1 MDRRRKVELFEEIR
15 REHAHGAG
23 SIRAVAKKL
32 GVHRRM
38 VRQALASAIPP
49 ERKLA
54 ERKRPRL
61 GGTCQESC
69 VGENHAAV
77 SKRDWNMV
85 LSWGKAVEIEL
96 ERLGLRQRPC
106 SREETTRP
114 SFNFKLS
121 SD

>member
-1 MDRRRKVELFEEIR
+1 MKKISTDAAKQVRNFAEL
-15 REHAHGAG
+15 
-23 SIRAVAKKL
+23 
-32 GVHRRM
+32 
-38 VRQALASAIPP
+38 
-49 ERKLA
+49 
-54 ERKRPRL
+54 
-61 GGTCQESC
+61 GTCQESC

-77 SKRDWNMV
+77 SKREWNMV

>member
-1 MDRRRKVELFEEIR
+1 MPIGKESEIADAHEAAGEQVQEETTQELIDEQS
-15 REHAHGAG
+15 H
-23 SIRAVAKKL
+23 
-32 GVHRRM
+32 
-38 VRQALASAIPP
+38 Q
-49 ERKLA
+49 
-54 ERKRPRL
+54 PRL
-61 GGTCQESC
+61 VAVSEVSPTKGYVVLGKSGTCQESC